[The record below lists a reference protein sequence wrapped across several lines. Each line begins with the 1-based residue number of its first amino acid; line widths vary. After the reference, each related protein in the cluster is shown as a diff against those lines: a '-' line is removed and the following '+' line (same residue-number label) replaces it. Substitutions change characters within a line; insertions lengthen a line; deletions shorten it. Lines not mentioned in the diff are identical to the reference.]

1 MNPHA
6 EQPPPPLA
14 GGGWGEGRRPKDWHG
29 PLPPTPS
36 RKGRGSPLVP
46 VILVAVVARELR
58 LSLRH
63 GADTL
68 AALLF
73 FLLTASLF
81 PLAIGPAPETLGR
94 IAPGIIW
101 VCSLLAA
108 LLPLDRL
115 FGGDFEDGSLDQLL
129 LCGLPPAAIAMAK
142 AAAHWLVTGL
152 PLLLAAAP
160 LAVMLRMPA
169 PGIPPLLIG
178 LLPGTMLLSLLGT
191 TVAAV
196 VLGAR
201 RGGVLLPLLVLP
213 LATPVLIFG
222 VGAADAASGGLSA
235 RPHLLL
241 LTALLAAGLPL
252 CPLAAGAALRAAAE

>member
-1 MNPHA
+1 MTA
-6 EQPPPPLA
+6 FLA
-14 GGGWGEGRRPKDWHG
+14 
-29 PLPPTPS
+29 L
-36 RKGRGSPLVP
+36 L
-46 VILVAVVARELR
+46 ARELR

-73 FLLTASLF
+73 FLIAAALF
-81 PLAIGPAPETLGR
+81 PLAIGPSPDLLARL
-94 IAPGIIW
+94 APGIVW
-101 VCSLLAA
+101 VCALLAA

-115 FGGDFEDGSLDQLL
+115 FGADFEDGSLDQLL
-129 LCGLPPAAIAMAK
+129 LSGLPAFGVAAAK
-142 AAAHWLVTGL
+142 AATHWLTTGL

-160 LAVMLRMPA
+160 IAIMLRIRPDALPA
-169 PGIPPLLIG
+169 LLAA
-178 LLPGTMLLSLLGT
+178 LLPGTLVLSLLGT
-191 TVAAV
+191 LGAAT

-222 VGAADAASGGLSA
+222 AAAADAAATGLSP

-241 LTALLAAGLPL
+241 LAAMLAAALPL
-252 CPLAAGAALRAAAE
+252 CPIAAGAALRSAAE

>member
-1 MNPHA
+1 MTTN
-6 EQPPPPLA
+6 
-14 GGGWGEGRRPKDWHG
+14 GESCHRFPGACV
-29 PLPPTPS
+29 L
-36 RKGRGSPLVP
+36 
-46 VILVAVVARELR
+46 ARELR

-73 FLLTASLF
+73 FLLAASLF

-94 IAPGIIW
+94 IAPGIVW
-101 VCSLLAA
+101 VCALLAA

-115 FGGDFEDGSLDQLL
+115 FGADFEDGSLDQLL
-129 LCGLPPAAIAMAK
+129 LCGLPPIGGRPGESL
-142 AAAHWLVTGL
+142 AHWLATGL
-152 PLLLAAAP
+152 PLLLVAAP
-160 LAVMLRMPA
+160 LAVMLRMRDAAIPA
-169 PGIPPLLIG
+169 LLAG

-191 TVAAV
+191 TGAAI

-222 VGAADAASGGLSA
+222 VAAADAA
-235 RPHLLL
+235 
-241 LTALLAAGLPL
+241 
-252 CPLAAGAALRAAAE
+252 AAA

>member
-1 MNPHA
+1 MRIF
-6 EQPPPPLA
+6 LA
-14 GGGWGEGRRPKDWHG
+14 V
-29 PLPPTPS
+29 L
-36 RKGRGSPLVP
+36 
-46 VILVAVVARELR
+46 ARDLR

-73 FLLTASLF
+73 FVATASLF
-81 PLAIGPAPETLGR
+81 PLAIGPAPDTLGR

-101 VCSLLAA
+101 VCALLAA

-115 FGGDFEDGSLDQLL
+115 FGADLEDGSLDLL
-129 LCGLPPAAIAMAK
+129 LLSGLPAFAVAGAK
-142 AAAHWLVTGL
+142 ALSHWLVTGV
-152 PLLLAAAP
+152 PLLLAAGP
-160 LAVMLRMPA
+160 MAVMLRMPEDA
-169 PGIPPLLIG
+169 IPALLLGLVIG
-178 LLPGTMLLSLLGT
+178 SLLLSLFGT
-191 TVAAV
+191 MGAAI

-213 LATPVLIFG
+213 LLTPVLIFG
-222 VGAADAASGGLSA
+222 AAAADAAAGGFSP

-241 LTALLAAGLPL
+241 MGAMLAAAVPL

>member
-1 MNPHA
+1 VTRFTA
-6 EQPPPPLA
+6 
-14 GGGWGEGRRPKDWHG
+14 
-29 PLPPTPS
+29 
-36 RKGRGSPLVP
+36 
-46 VILVAVVARELR
+46 ILGRELR
-58 LSLRH
+58 LSVRH

-101 VCSLLAA
+101 VCALLAA

-115 FGGDFEDGSLDQLL
+115 FGADFEDGSLDHLL
-129 LCGLPPAAIAMAK
+129 LSGLPAAGIAAAK

-160 LAVMLRMPA
+160 LAVMLRMPEDA
-169 PGIPPLLIG
+169 ITTLLAG
-178 LLPGTMLLSLLGT
+178 LLPGTMLLSLLGST
-191 TVAAV
+191 GAAI

-213 LATPVLIFG
+213 LTTPVLIFG
-222 VGAADAASGGLSA
+222 VAGADAASGGLSP
-235 RPHLLL
+235 RPHLM
-241 LTALLAAGLPL
+241 LLAAMLAGALPL
-252 CPLAAGAALRAAAE
+252 CPLAAGAALRGAAE